1 MIPIKDSPR
10 AQRFP
15 FVNIAIIL
23 VNALAFYFE
32 LTMGP
37 VRLEAFINHFG
48 LIPARLLAV
57 DFSAPASAFAGVGPL
72 FTSMFIHAGW
82 VHIIGNMLFL
92 WIFGDNVEDRLG
104 HVGYAL
110 FYMLCGIGA
119 GLAHAFLTTA
129 ISGGSAVPTIGASG
143 AIAGVMGAYVV
154 LYPRARVLT
163 LIPVIFYAWFIEV
176 PAWIYLGIWVV
187 IQLFTG
193 VLDLAGATT
202 GGVAWWAHVGGF
214 AAGVVLV
221 CIFPKCR
228 RHRYMV
234 AP

>member
-15 FVNIAIIL
+15 FVNIALIL
-23 VNALAFYFE
+23 ANALVFYFE
-32 LTMGP
+32 LTMGAG
-37 VRLEAFINHFG
+37 RLEGFIDRFG
-48 LIPARLLAV
+48 LVPARLMAV
-57 DFSAPASAFAGVGPL
+57 DFSYPASVVAGAIPL

-82 VHIIGNMLFL
+82 IHIAGNLLFL

-104 HVGYAL
+104 HLGYAV
-110 FYMLCGIGA
+110 FYVLCGVGA

-129 ISGGSAVPTIGASG
+129 ISGPSVVPTIGASG
-143 AIAGVMGAYVV
+143 AIAGVMGAYIV
-154 LYPRARVLT
+154 LYPKAKVLT
-163 LIPVIFYAWFIEV
+163 LVPAIFYAWFWEI
-176 PAWIYLGIWVV
+176 PAWIYLGVWIL

-193 VLDLAGATT
+193 MLDLSGATS

-214 AAGVVLV
+214 AAGAILIL
-221 CIFPKCR
+221 IFPKCR
-228 RHRYMV
+228 RHQT